1 MSYRPGEITRQQID
15 RDWPH
20 QVEVPAHITAGAAY
34 RSIHE
39 FAESLSVAPRKGRSS
54 YRDGVDYV
62 RFAFSRTGDADAFQ
76 ERYGGIRVTAI
87 KRGGRWEYEPLKKA
101 DALPRS
107 PHPR

>member
-20 QVEVPAHITAGAAY
+20 QVEVPAKICAGVAY

-62 RFAFSRTGDADAFQ
+62 RFAFSRSEDADAFR
-76 ERYGGIRVTAI
+76 ERYGGVRLTAF
-87 KRGGRWEYEPLKKA
+87 KRRWRWVY
-101 DALPRS
+101 DARQG
-107 PHPR
+107 